1 MNNKKFTYKKSGVN
15 IKAADKFVNFIS
27 SVSAKKKGKKKFSNI
42 GGFGSISDIPKHINQ
57 PKIVA
62 CTDGV
67 GTKIEI
73 ANTLNKY
80 NTIGIDLV
88 AMSVNDLIVQG
99 AKPIIFLDYISIN
112 KINLTKLKSIIK
124 GIVKGCRLSG
134 CELVGGETAEMPETY
149 EKNKFDIAGFA
160 VGLVAKNKIL
170 DKNKIKKNDLVLAI
184 PSSGLHSNGYS
195 LVRYILKQN
204 KININKNKFLKTE
217 LLKPT
222 KIYVKEVLKLIDNNL
237 INGCANITGGGL
249 VDNIKRIIPE
259 NLVTEIDLNKIKT
272 SRIFNW
278 LKKNGI
284 SDKEMLKTFNCGVGF
299 CLIIN
304 PKKLK
309 KIQNLYTKKYKPY
322 VIGKI
327 SRGKNRIKLN
337 GSINWIK

>member
-27 SVSAKKKGKKKFSNI
+27 SVSTKKKGKKKFSNI
-42 GGFGSISDIPKHINQ
+42 GGFGSISDIPKNIKQ

-99 AKPIIFLDYISIN
+99 AKPILFLDYISIN
-112 KINLTKLKSIIK
+112 KINLTKLRSIIK

-170 DKNKIKKNDLVLAI
+170 DKNKIKKNDLVLAV

-195 LVRYILKQN
+195 LVRHILKQN

-272 SRIFNW
+272 SQIFNW

-304 PKKLK
+304 PKKLN
-309 KIQNLYTKKYKPY
+309 KIKGYFTNNFKPY

-327 SRGKNRIKLN
+327 TKNFEEKIKLN
-337 GSINWIK
+337 GSVNWI

>member
-1 MNNKKFTYKKSGVN
+1 MNKNLLTYKKSGVN
-15 IKAADKFVNFIS
+15 IVKADKFVNFIANIS
-27 SVSAKKKGKKKFSNI
+27 TKKVGNKKSNNI
-42 GGFGSISDIPKHINQ
+42 GGFGSISNIPKNIKN

-67 GTKIEI
+67 GTKVEI
-73 ANTLNKY
+73 ANILNKY
-80 NTIGIDLV
+80 DTIGIDLV

-99 AKPIIFLDYISIN
+99 AKPIIFLDYISTN
-112 KINLTKLKSIIK
+112 KINLTKLRSIIK

-149 EKNKFDIAGFA
+149 ETNKFDIAGFA

-170 DKNKIKKNDLVLAI
+170 NKNKIKENDLVLAI

-249 VDNIKRIIPE
+249 IDNIKRIIPE

-272 SRIFNW
+272 SQIFNW

-304 PKKLK
+304 PKKLQ
-309 KIQNLYTKKYKPY
+309 KIQNLFSKKYKPY